1 MIRLGTI
8 ALLIC
13 TSANAQA
20 PLSAIDW
27 LSESL
32 KNPPESFEFRIDTAP
47 LIPPITPEIEV
58 TNGVGHTSPDA
69 IGILGPSVT
78 GFSINL
84 WGNMSTKEVVSMLQH
99 FPNNGTPE
107 GNRLF
112 RRILLAQANP
122 TFDINQPGDIL
133 NARITRLFQMG
144 ALDEAEAL
152 VAIAQ
157 PLNPLL
163 FGIAFDTAI
172 LTDRTTQVC
181 NALKAAPALSSD
193 LSTRVY
199 CLVRGGDW
207 NAAAITLSLG
217 ATIGAIE
224 PAREEMLVRYLDPEL
239 FEGEPDPS
247 MSDTMEPM
255 DFVLR
260 EALLLPR
267 PSGVLPLPY
276 IYRDIGLR
284 APLRARIEALERL
297 VKAGAMPSNLLF
309 TAYRTG
315 KAASSGGVWGRENAI
330 QMLDKALE
338 GADAEKISI
347 AIIEASKTL
356 GDVGLLEALSR
367 EYAEVLAKLEYTA
380 EFKNA
385 ADQIITLLHMANISA
400 PSWETQT
407 ERTPAQILAQDIVAR
422 APLQIDESG
431 DVMLTAITRAI
442 TQVAPKSAN
451 ARQVLEMLEIGN
463 QGQAILTALNMLS
476 NGGQADPESIH
487 IGLYVLTMAGQTAT
501 ARRIAVQ
508 ILLMP
513 NGG

>member
-1 MIRLGTI
+1 MIRLVTI
-8 ALLIC
+8 ALLFC
-13 TSANAQA
+13 TPANAQA

-32 KNPPESFEFRIDTAP
+32 KNPPESFEFRIDPAP

-69 IGILGPSVT
+69 IGILSPSVT

-84 WGNMSTKEVVSMLQH
+84 WGNMSTHEVVSMLES

-133 NARITRLFQMG
+133 NARITRLFKMG

-157 PLNPLL
+157 PLSPLL

-181 NALKAAPALSSD
+181 NALKAAPALSGD
-193 LSTRVY
+193 LSSRVY
-199 CLVRGGDW
+199 CLARGGDW

-217 ATIGAIE
+217 ATIGAID
-224 PAREEMLVRYLDPEL
+224 ATREEMLVRYLDPEL
-239 FEGEPDPS
+239 FEGEPDPA
-247 MSDTMEPM
+247 MPEVMEAM

-260 EALLLPR
+260 ESLLLPR
-267 PSGVLPLPY
+267 PSGLLPLPY
-276 IYRDIGLR
+276 VYRDIGLR

-297 VKAGAMPSNLLF
+297 VKAGAIPSNLLF

-330 QMLDKALE
+330 QMLDKTLD
-338 GADAEKISI
+338 GGDAEKVST
-347 AIIEASKTL
+347 AIVEASKTL
-356 GDVGLLEALSR
+356 GEVGLLEALAR
-367 EYAEVLAKLEYTA
+367 EYGEVLAKLEYTP
-380 EFKNA
+380 EFEGA
-385 ADQIITLLHMANISA
+385 IDEIITLIHLSNITA
-400 PSWETQT
+400 PSWENQS
-407 ERTPAQILAQDIVAR
+407 ERTSPLILAQNIVSR
-422 APLQIDESG
+422 APLQVDESG
-431 DVMLTAITRAI
+431 DVMLTAITNAL
-442 TQVAPKSAN
+442 TLVSPKSAN

-463 QGQAILTALNMLS
+463 QGQAILTALDMLA
-476 NGGQADPESIH
+476 NGGQSDPESIH
-487 IGLYVLTMAGQTAT
+487 TGLYVLTMAGQTAA